1 MMRARFKQIA
11 TALEIRPALVGTL
24 STLLLLII
32 WSTWAS
38 EAEGMHSSFV
48 GPLELLRQLYLLATQ
63 GYGGTSLWVH
73 IGASLFRTGA
83 GFIAGAIV
91 GICVGMAMG
100 YSSIISSALAPFFS
114 FIRPI
119 PPIAY
124 IPLVILWF
132 GIGEFSKIVL
142 IFLASFLYV
151 ALNTAAGVR
160 AVPQELIRVARSL
173 GTSNFRCSMR
183 SFFPRHS
190 PT

>member
-32 WSTWAS
+32 WSIWAS

-48 GPLELLRQLYLLATQ
+48 GPLELLRRLYLLATQ

-132 GIGEFSKIVL
+132 GIGEESKLFLTSLGVL
-142 IFLASFLYV
+142 GQTPAAPGRVEVREEPLAAPPMMPASDRTLASSAMTHMV
-151 ALNTAAGVR
+151 SSST
-160 AVPQELIRVARSL
+160 
-173 GTSNFRCSMR
+173 
-183 SFFPRHS
+183 
-190 PT
+190 